1 MVIPSLLCFLLPL
14 NYKHVIS
21 LNINCF
27 CWQCNFILMR
37 KHVMLLF
44 YWNAL
49 YISRNCHLSK
59 LLFLWFKWPLWTT
72 GLAFIFGW
80 QRNKIL
86 GKRNVFY
93 SASSHKLPKCT
104 HDGQSLILI
113 KTSKTIKICSE
124 KLHVLNLK
132 RIKCWVEIFSS
143 WHIFVYRSRIIESH
157 LTIKFQCTY
166 CQIKTYSNDYQC
178 NIIIFG

>member
-1 MVIPSLLCFLLPL
+1 MQFHFNEKTC
-14 NYKHVIS
+14 HA
-21 LNINCF
+21 
-27 CWQCNFILMR
+27 
-37 KHVMLLF
+37 LF
-44 YWNAL
+44 YWNAV

-59 LLFLWFKWPLWTT
+59 LLFLWFKWPVWTT

-104 HDGQSLILI
+104 HDGQTLILI

-132 RIKCWVEIFSS
+132 RIKCWVESF
-143 WHIFVYRSRIIESH
+143 
-157 LTIKFQCTY
+157 LLD
-166 CQIKTYSNDYQC
+166 TYSYVGQEILTCIWPLNFNAQQ
-178 NIIIFG
+178 F